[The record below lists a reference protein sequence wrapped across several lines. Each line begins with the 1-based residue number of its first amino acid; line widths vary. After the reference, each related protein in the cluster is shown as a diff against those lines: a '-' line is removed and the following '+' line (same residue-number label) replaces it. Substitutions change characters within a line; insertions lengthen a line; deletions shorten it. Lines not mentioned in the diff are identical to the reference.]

1 METNLKKLILFNDDD
16 HSYDYVRAC
25 LIKYCNHSY
34 EQAEQCIIIAN
45 NTGKVQIKSN
55 NDFLTLLEIQ
65 ENLYNKKLKTE
76 II

>member
-16 HSYDYVRAC
+16 HSYDYV
-25 LIKYCNHSY
+25 NHSY
-34 EQAEQCIIIAN
+34 EQAEQCVIIAN